1 MPDTAFELPLFPLPT
16 VLFPGISM
24 ELNVRYPGQHA
35 MLKEAVDR
43 GSRLGIV
50 LPKNVVPADDPVPW
64 HSVGTLS
71 SVADVRPSRGPRV
84 FFSVLGEARFRVLE
98 VLQRDPY
105 PRATVEPI
113 TEPAGEV
120 AAGLVEQVRDAFFAY
135 LDARSALT
143 GGWLHELTR
152 RSESAALSYLVAR
165 YMEAVPAVKQTLLE
179 IPGHADRLEREL
191 TLLAQETELLR
202 QMPRPRRFPGLPS
215 LN

>member
-1 MPDTAFELPLFPLPT
+1 MPDPTTRPAERARTPVIPAEAGIQNAPHRRSPALAALVLECSRGRAMPDTAFELPLFPLPT

-98 VLQRDPY
+98 VLQR
-105 PRATVEPI
+105 
-113 TEPAGEV
+113 
-120 AAGLVEQVRDAFFAY
+120 
-135 LDARSALT
+135 
-143 GGWLHELTR
+143 
-152 RSESAALSYLVAR
+152 
-165 YMEAVPAVKQTLLE
+165 
-179 IPGHADRLEREL
+179 
-191 TLLAQETELLR
+191 
-202 QMPRPRRFPGLPS
+202 
-215 LN
+215 